1 MPTIIILKFFQYFC
15 SIKNC
20 KNSINKTIIMK
31 KLLFVFILSF
41 KIALLAQT
49 TPGEYNIENLKAN
62 SSRSDFG
69 PAYWHK
75 DILIFASARGNGLI
89 NKKWEGNKQPF
100 LDLYKATIN
109 EDGSLSN
116 ISNLSGNVN
125 SKYHE
130 SSASFSPDFKTVYF
144 TRDNE
149 LNPNLNTTD
158 SISATEKPKRRVRG
172 QAQRDKKNKVVKVER
187 KTNLA
192 IYKADVT
199 EDGKWVNI
207 KQLPFNSLDY
217 SCGHPSVDRD
227 GKKLYFTSDMP
238 GSYGGTDIFVVDI
251 LGNNKYSKPRN
262 MGRKINTLGNE
273 MFPFIDSK
281 NILYFASNNRKEG
294 LGGLDIYAVRIF
306 DNDVLSQVLHLG
318 FPINTEDDDFA
329 MIVNNDIDEG
339 YFSSNRKNGKGDDD
353 IYHFIATTPLNIE
366 CEQPLTGI
374 VKNLKTN
381 KILKGATVQLIDLKN
396 NVEIGSTSS
405 NGRGFYKLN
414 VPCDGEYKIV
424 AKKESYEDGEK
435 EFITANSPGKGL
447 EINLNLKPIVIC
459 KQKFEAIVRNSK
471 TGKPVSNANVVI
483 TDNNGKEVF
492 KVKSSS
498 NGKVKT
504 KLLCGNN
511 YQIKASK
518 KKYENAESYFVT
530 KESDN
535 TLKLDLN
542 INPIIICK
550 QEIIGIVKN
559 SKKTRFLNNVL
570 VKILDDNGKE
580 VYKTK
585 TNKDGKFSTFLKCEK
600 NYTAL
605 ANKEDY
611 ESVKKEFITTK
622 KTKQELELLL
632 KRKIDSSEI
641 KVMKN
646 KVIVNINPIYF
657 DLNSSKITKT
667 AALELDKVVAI
678 MKKYPK
684 LKIEGGSHTDSRG
697 GDALNMK
704 LSTKRAESTV
714 NYIIRHGIN
723 PDRITAK
730 GYGETQPVNRCVN
743 GVRCSE
749 SEHQQ
754 NRRTEFVILNPEVLE
769 E

>member
-1 MPTIIILKFFQYFC
+1 
-15 SIKNC
+15 
-20 KNSINKTIIMK
+20 MK
-31 KLLFVFILSF
+31 KLLFVSILF
-41 KIALLAQT
+41 LGTYLFAQT
-49 TPGEYNIENLKAN
+49 TPGEYSIENLKAN
-62 SSRSDFG
+62 SGRSDFG
-69 PAYWHK
+69 PTYWHK
-75 DILIFASARGNGLI
+75 DKLIFSSARGNGLL

-100 LDLYKATIN
+100 LDLYIAIIN

-116 ISNLSGNVN
+116 VKDLSGEVN

-130 SSASFSPDFKTVYF
+130 SSVSFTPDFKTVYF
-144 TRDNE
+144 TRDNIDE
-149 LNPNLNTTD
+149 NTTAKD
-158 SISATEKPKRRVRG
+158 NITEETKPKRRVRG
-172 QAQRDKKNKVVKVER
+172 QAQRDKKNKVVKVEK

-192 IYKADVT
+192 LYKADVT

-207 KQLPFNSLDY
+207 RQLPFNSLDY
-217 SCGHPSVDRD
+217 STGHPAVDRD

-251 LGNNKYSKPRN
+251 LGNDKYSKPKN

-273 MFPFIDSK
+273 MFPFVDSK

-318 FPINTEDDDFA
+318 FPINTEYDDFA
-329 MIVNNDIDEG
+329 MIVDNDIDEG

-353 IYHFIATTPLNIE
+353 IYHFTASPPLNIE

-374 VKNLKTN
+374 VKNLKSK
-381 KILKGATVQLIDLKN
+381 KIVKGATVQLIDLKN
-396 NVEIGSTSS
+396 NTEINSTTS

-424 AKKESYEDGEK
+424 AKKESFEDGEK
-435 EFITANSPGKGL
+435 EFVTANSPGTGL

-459 KQKFEAIVRNSK
+459 KQKFEAVVRNSK
-471 TGKPVSNANVVI
+471 TGKPVSNADVVI
-483 TDNNGKEVF
+483 LDNNGKEIF

-498 NGKVKT
+498 NGKIKT
-504 KLLCGNN
+504 KLLCDNN

-518 KKYENAESYFVT
+518 KKYENAESFFVT

-535 TLKLDLN
+535 TLKLELN

-550 QEIIGIVKN
+550 QEIAGVVKN
-559 SKKTRFLNNVL
+559 SKNTRFLNGVL
-570 VKILDDNGKE
+570 VKILDDKGKE
-580 VYKTK
+580 VFKTK
-585 TNKDGKFSTFLKCEK
+585 TNQDGKFSTFLKCEK

-605 ANKEDY
+605 ASKEDY
-611 ESVKKEFITTK
+611 ESAKKEFITTK
-622 KTKQELELLL
+622 KAKQELELLL

-641 KVMKN
+641 KVLKN
-646 KVIVNINPIYF
+646 KVVVNIDPIYF
-657 DLNSSKITKT
+657 DLNSSKITKS
-667 AALELDKVVAI
+667 AARELDKVVAI

-704 LSTKRAESTV
+704 LSTRRAESTV
-714 NYIIRHGIN
+714 NYIIKHGIDPN
-723 PDRITAK
+723 RITAK

-754 NRRTEFVILNPEVLE
+754 NRRTEFVILNPDVLE

>member
-1 MPTIIILKFFQYFC
+1 
-15 SIKNC
+15 
-20 KNSINKTIIMK
+20 MK
-31 KLLFVFILSF
+31 KLLFVSILF
-41 KIALLAQT
+41 LGTYLFAQT
-49 TPGEYNIENLKAN
+49 TPGEYSIENLKAN
-62 SSRSDFG
+62 SGRSDFG
-69 PAYWHK
+69 PTYWHK
-75 DILIFASARGNGLI
+75 DKLIFSSARGNGLL

-100 LDLYKATIN
+100 LDLYIAIIN
-109 EDGSLSN
+109 KDGSLSN
-116 ISNLSGNVN
+116 VKDLSGEVN

-130 SSASFSPDFKTVYF
+130 SSVSFTPDFKTVYF
-144 TRDNE
+144 TRDNIDE
-149 LNPNLNTTD
+149 NTTAKD
-158 SISATEKPKRRVRG
+158 TITEEAKPKRRVRG
-172 QAQRDKKNKVVKVER
+172 QAQRDKKNKVVKVEK

-192 IYKADVT
+192 LYKADVT

-207 KQLPFNSLDY
+207 RQLPFNSLDY
-217 SCGHPSVDRD
+217 STGHPAVDRD

-251 LGNNKYSKPRN
+251 LGNDKYSKPKN

-273 MFPFIDSK
+273 MFPFVDSK

-294 LGGLDIYAVRIF
+294 LGGLDVYAVRIF

-318 FPINTEDDDFA
+318 FPINTEYDDFA
-329 MIVNNDIDEG
+329 MIVNNDINEG

-353 IYHFIATTPLNIE
+353 IYHFTASPPLNIE

-374 VKNLKTN
+374 VKNLKSK
-381 KILKGATVQLIDLKN
+381 KIIKGATVQLIDLKN
-396 NVEIGSTSS
+396 NTEINSTTS

-424 AKKESYEDGEK
+424 AKKDSFEDGEK
-435 EFITANSPGKGL
+435 EFVTANNPGTGL

-459 KQKFEAIVRNSK
+459 KQKFEAVVRNSK
-471 TGKPVSNANVVI
+471 TGKPVSNAQVVI
-483 TDNNGKEVF
+483 LDNNGKEVF
-492 KVKSSS
+492 KAKSSS
-498 NGKVKT
+498 NGKIKT
-504 KLLCGNN
+504 KLSCNNN
-511 YQIKASK
+511 YQIKANK
-518 KKYENAESYFVT
+518 EKYENAENFFVT

-550 QEIIGIVKN
+550 QEIFGVVKN
-559 SKKTRFLNNVL
+559 SKKTRFLNGAL
-570 VKILDDNGKE
+570 VKILDDKGKE
-580 VYKTK
+580 LFKTK
-585 TNKDGKFSTFLKCEK
+585 TNQDGKFSTLLKCEK

-605 ANKEDY
+605 ASKEDY
-611 ESVKKEFITTK
+611 ESTKRDFITTK
-622 KTKQELELLL
+622 KAKQELELLL

-641 KVMKN
+641 KVIKN
-646 KVIVNINPIYF
+646 KIVVNINPIYF
-657 DLNSSKITKT
+657 DLNSAKITKS
-667 AALELDKVVAI
+667 AARELDKVVAI

-704 LSTKRAESTV
+704 LSTRRAESTV
-714 NYIIRHGIN
+714 NYIIKHGIDPN
-723 PDRITAK
+723 RITAK

-743 GVRCSE
+743 GVKCSE

-754 NRRTEFVILNPEVLE
+754 NRRTEFVILNPDVLE